1 MKKILKTI
9 SSLGLTVLTIWLIY
23 YALTSGGTFTKYFT
37 ILFGLTRI
45 FIETFIVYKFCSKSN
60 KKIIREIPRKL
71 PHILVSVL
79 VYPIL
84 FHSFAWN
91 KMTIHFVLL
100 PLTAFLVVLLA
111 FNTSLTKFVERDGD
125 KNKKGLIF
133 YALGIVTTCTL
144 SYIDRSFLV
153 PAFIGMLAIGVGDC
167 MSAFVGIAFGKHKIC
182 KGKKSI
188 EGFLGFI
195 FFSTIA
201 MMIFILPITNINIL
215 KLILI
220 STIGGIVELYSG
232 DYDNLAIPLVVCIVG
247 KFIL

>member
-1 MKKILKTI
+1 MKKVLKTI

-153 PAFIGMLAIGVGDC
+153 PAFMGMLAIGVGDC

-195 FFSTIA
+195 FFSTIVSFMSPMVSLSSSIA
-201 MMIFILPITNINIL
+201 EPE
-215 KLILI
+215 LII
-220 STIGGIVELYSG
+220 SRTPNSPVTCSRTFLFTSYGSLLQS
-232 DYDNLAIPLVVCIVG
+232 P
-247 KFIL
+247 K